1 MNVINFIPCYI
12 IDDGS
17 SLKLTESLAAMARK
31 YTFSCPSLQKRWIQ
45 IAKVNEIKKISSYFY
60 AFFPKK
66 TKKYHSRTFL
76 GSFLQNQNNDTS
88 VILTIPK
95 KH

>member
-60 AFFPKK
+60 VFFQKRQKNTIQELFWALFCK
-66 TKKYHSRTFL
+66 TKTM
-76 GSFLQNQNNDTS
+76 
-88 VILTIPK
+88 ILRLFGKP
-95 KH
+95 